1 MVSDYIPKRGDVIW
15 LDFNPQSG
23 KEQAGHRPALVL
35 SHESYNK
42 KTGLG
47 LFCPITTSVKGYPFE
62 VAINTNEIEG
72 VVLSNHVKAL
82 DWKARSAK
90 YICKLDSISL
100 NDVIER
106 IEIIIK

>member
-1 MVSDYIPKRGDVIW
+1 MVNNYVPKRGDIIW

-35 SHESYNK
+35 SHENYNK

-62 VAINTNEIEG
+62 VEVNANEIKG
-72 VVLSNHVKAL
+72 VVLSNHVKAM
-82 DWKARSAK
+82 DWKARNAK
-90 YICKLDSISL
+90 YICKLDKSSL
-100 NDVIER
+100 NSVIER